1 MKWFSPRNARK
12 RGVKKH
18 MDLIETVGGRALNG
32 CVRVQGAKNSVLPI
46 LAATVL
52 TNGVSVIENCPSLRD
67 VDATVA
73 ILEEI
78 GCRVTREN
86 TTLAVDS
93 ECASEYNISPEH
105 MSSLRSSVVFLG
117 ALLARQ
123 GRAELFMP
131 GGCEL
136 GARPIDI
143 HLWALMRMGA
153 KITNRDGCLTGTV
166 VNPVG
171 CELVLPI
178 PSVGA
183 TENIMLFATACT
195 GTTTIVNAA
204 REPEIAD
211 LQAYLTAAGFEV
223 SGAGTPVVRITGR
236 RTARLSGR
244 VSHRVMPDR
253 IAAATWMCA
262 AAAAG
267 GEVMVEG
274 VEHEPLARLSALLTE
289 MGCTV
294 FQQGGAVTVRRTG
307 PLIALL
313 QPVRTGPYPSFP
325 TDMQPLLTV
334 PASVAEGCTAFEENM
349 FDDRYRHIPELNR
362 MGAQIALSGKYALC
376 TGVRRLHGATVRAC
390 DLRGGAALV
399 LAGLCAEGQTVIANT
414 AYIDRGYER
423 IEETLAQLGADIRR
437 IRA

>member
-1 MKWFSPRNARK
+1 MGKK
-12 RGVKKH
+12 GVKA
-18 MDLIETVGGRALNG
+18 MDWIETTGGRALNG
-32 CVRVQGAKNSVLPI
+32 CVTVQGSKNSVLPI

-52 TNGVSVIENCPSLRD
+52 TGGISVIENCPELSD
-67 VDATVA
+67 VAATVA

-78 GCRVTREN
+78 GCRVTRKN
-86 TTLAVDS
+86 STLTVDS
-93 ECASEYNISPEH
+93 ECINEYNISIEH
-105 MSSLRSSVVFLG
+105 MSSLRSSIVFLG
-117 ALLARQ
+117 ALLARL
-123 GRAELFMP
+123 GRADLFMP

-153 KITNRDGCLTGTV
+153 RISNHDGRLNGTASR
-166 VNPVG
+166 PTG

-183 TENIMLFATACT
+183 TENIMLFATACE

-204 REPEIAD
+204 REPEIVE
-211 LQAYLTAAGFEV
+211 LQTYLTAAGFDV
-223 SGAGTPVVRITGR
+223 SGAGTPVIRVTGCR
-236 RTARLSGR
+236 HARLNGCVRYR
-244 VSHRVMPDR
+244 VQPDR

-267 GEVMVEG
+267 GEILVDG
-274 VEHEPLARLSALLTE
+274 VELEPLARLAAVLNA

-294 FQQGGAVTVRRTG
+294 YQQQNAVTVRRTG
-307 PLIALL
+307 ALTA
-313 QPVRTGPYPSFP
+313 PAEPIRTGPYPGFP

-334 PASVAEGCTAFEENM
+334 PASLADGCTTFEENM

-362 MGAQIALSGKYALC
+362 MGARIAVSGKYALC
-376 TGVRRLHGATVRAC
+376 TGVPALHGATVRAC

-399 LAGLCAEGQTVIANT
+399 LAGLCAEGKTVIANP
-414 AYIDRGYER
+414 AYIDRGYEH
-423 IEETLAQLGADIRR
+423 IEETLAALGADIRR
-437 IRA
+437 IRTEQRHTGAY